1 MDSENVV
8 LNQVIG
14 TRPLTSGELFC
25 GAGGLTRGFET
36 QGYSPV
42 FVNDIWPAALH
53 TFLMNFDATY
63 LRSRGERGDILA
75 FPGSVEQLSARDV
88 LGKARNSAGSALE
101 VRELDVLLGGPPCQ
115 GYSVNSH
122 IRSADDPR
130 NVLFRHYVR
139 ILRDISPKVFV
150 LENVPGMLSLE
161 GGFFFE
167 ELLKLISSPSRDC
180 PGYDIDFKIL
190 NAAHY
195 GVPQD
200 RFRIVVVGTRRDV
213 SDRAG
218 KVLLPKPVHYSLAQ
232 AHFKGGRQHT
242 FHEAI
247 GYKRRRGSET
257 AQSPA
262 PEMRLL
268 APVTVHEAI
277 GDLPHLSNGGGAD
290 VGAYDPFIE
299 PQNSYQSLMRSD
311 AKELH
316 NHWCR
321 KLAHPNTERIRHIP
335 VGGDWRSLP
344 RELLPAGMQR
354 ALRKDHTKRYGRF
367 SPDDLSG
374 TILTK
379 PDPHWG
385 TFIHYDE
392 EQSRLISV
400 REAARLQSFPDHH
413 HFYGGQV
420 DQYKLCGNAVPPLMA
435 EAIAS
440 SVREILEIYEAKTA
454 SKNKKIL
461 AVAQG

>member
-1 MDSENVV
+1 MIEGKSY
-8 LNQVIG
+8 
-14 TRPLTSGELFC
+14 TSGELFC

-36 QGYSPV
+36 RGFSPV

-53 TFLMNFDATY
+53 TFLMNFDSSY
-63 LRSRGERGDILA
+63 RRSKGGIRDILA
-75 FPGSVEQLSARDV
+75 FPGSVEMIDESNV
-88 LGKARNSAGSALE
+88 LGKTRNSQG
-101 VRELDVLLGGPPCQ
+101 RELQVGDLDVLLGGPPCQ

-122 IRSADDPR
+122 IRSASDPR
-130 NVLFRHYVR
+130 NFLFRHYIR
-139 ILRDISPKVFV
+139 ILRGISPKIFV

-161 GGFFFE
+161 GGVFFE
-167 ELLKLISSPSRDC
+167 ELLEHISSPSEGC

-213 SDRAG
+213 SDKAG
-218 KVLLPKPVHYSLAQ
+218 KVNLPKPVHYSLAQ

-242 FHEAI
+242 FHDAI
-247 GYKRRRGSET
+247 GFKKRPVHVAT
-257 AQSPA
+257 ASPLW
-262 PEMRLL
+262 RSDFL
-268 APVTVHEAI
+268 APVTVFEAI
-277 GDLPHLSNGGGAD
+277 GDLPRLSNGGGEN
-290 VGAYDPFIE
+290 VSLYDENIPPE
-299 PQNSYQSLMRSD
+299 NSYQRLMRSSS
-311 AKELH
+311 KELY

-321 KLAHPNTERIRHIP
+321 KLAYPNTERVRHIP

-344 RELLPAGMQR
+344 RELLPSGMQR

-367 SPDDLSG
+367 APNDLSG

-392 EQSRLISV
+392 DQDRLISV

-413 HFYGGQV
+413 MFYGGQV
-420 DQYKLCGNAVPPLMA
+420 DQYKLCGNAVPPLLA
-435 EAIAS
+435 EAVANEVRSILDIYCSRSIGGKRKASIAA
-440 SVREILEIYEAKTA
+440 R
-454 SKNKKIL
+454 
-461 AVAQG
+461 G